1 MKISILIPCF
11 NEENFIKKTITNV
24 FENIDPF
31 EILVIDDGSTDDS
44 VKIVD
49 EIDNPKLKFIKND
62 KNLGKGYCLQRGF
75 TAATGDLVIVQDA
88 DPEYNPQD
96 LKVIIEPFGNQS
108 ADFVIGTRFHTKNK
122 RKIGYFYHTVFN
134 KLITFFVNL
143 KSNTNFTDIECGY
156 KAVSKE
162 ILQKIDLK
170 EKRFGIE
177 VELIRKLSKL
187 NLNMYEVPVSYEM
200 RSYNEGKKIGLKDAF
215 SAIYCLIKY

>member
-1 MKISILIPCF
+1 M
-11 NEENFIKKTITNV
+11 
-24 FENIDPF
+24 
-31 EILVIDDGSTDDS
+31 
-44 VKIVD
+44 
-49 EIDNPKLKFIKND
+49 
-62 KNLGKGYCLQRGF
+62 
-75 TAATGDLVIVQDA
+75 
-88 DPEYNPQD
+88 
-96 LKVIIEPFGNQS
+96 
-108 ADFVIGTRFHTKNK
+108 
-122 RKIGYFYHTVFN
+122 
-134 KLITFFVNL
+134 VNL